1 MLNHKPHAPLRLRV
15 QDMQRSD
22 RQEILGRLLLEQQA
36 TNNGPVTV
44 SYHQRKVVGGSYP
57 SYGGNA
63 VLDMRTLLCE
73 RALLTLPD
81 KGVAP
86 QSQHC
91 QPSQALYILPR
102 RTRRNLSVLSVLSV
116 ALLTVVRQE
125 SSNHTSDTR
134 RLKFLQFIVD
144 LHDRYFDV
152 NQPSNVQR
160 GSTYHHVHGS
170 TLDSLLQL
178 PQLIRIVPDCG
189 KNRPQMRISLVHFSN
204 GPHGRRPRI
213 HYLSHSIFS
222 SCNHSGTLRHPTM
235 GKRRPILHN
244 QRTGSL
250 EPPTILHSE

>member
-86 QSQHC
+86 KANTVSFLKLFTSFLVGPDVTYPC
-91 QPSQALYILPR
+91 YPCYPWPSRPWSAKNPR
-102 RTRRNLSVLSVLSV
+102 TTPATPGDSS
-116 ALLTVVRQE
+116 
-125 SSNHTSDTR
+125 SSNS
-134 RLKFLQFIVD
+134 
-144 LHDRYFDV
+144 
-152 NQPSNVQR
+152 
-160 GSTYHHVHGS
+160 
-170 TLDSLLQL
+170 
-178 PQLIRIVPDCG
+178 
-189 KNRPQMRISLVHFSN
+189 
-204 GPHGRRPRI
+204 
-213 HYLSHSIFS
+213 
-222 SCNHSGTLRHPTM
+222 
-235 GKRRPILHN
+235 
-244 QRTGSL
+244 
-250 EPPTILHSE
+250 